1 MSSHDDENPEA
12 SIREMGVKPNARP
25 FDKVIER
32 MNSPLSAS
40 DMTCGWT
47 TEALNGMRG
56 NLEAISVADSD
67 TAVVMRRHLG
77 RVMDHWGIDGGTLF
91 YAILAANEAP

>member
-47 TEALNGMRG
+47 TEALNAMRG

-91 YAILAANEAP
+91 HAILAANEAP

>member
-1 MSSHDDENPEA
+1 MSSQDDENPDA
-12 SIREMGVKPNARP
+12 SIREMGFEPNARP
-25 FDKVIER
+25 FDEVIER

-56 NLEAISVADSD
+56 ALEAISVADSD
-67 TAVVMRRHLG
+67 TAVIMRRHLG
-77 RVMDHWGIDGGTLF
+77 RAMDHWGIHGGTLF
-91 YAILAANEAP
+91 HEILAANDAP